1 MLELIP
7 ISQDW
12 FLKKDPKD
20 TQSFL
25 DLDSGHGCEGRVLPA
40 PYLPQSGERVYFT
53 LMVGAVGSSPW
64 APPTLRLCLGPPP
77 S

>member
-20 TQSFL
+20 IQSFL
-25 DLDSGHGCEGRVLPA
+25 DLDSGCGREGRVLPA
-40 PYLPQSGERVYFT
+40 PYLPQSGDRVYFM

-64 APPTLRLCLGPPP
+64 APPTRRF
-77 S
+77 

>member
-25 DLDSGHGCEGRVLPA
+25 DLNSGRGREGRVLPA
-40 PYLPQSGERVYFT
+40 PYLARPGERVYFMFMGYSV
-53 LMVGAVGSSPW
+53 LLSSPW
-64 APPTLRLCLGPPP
+64 APPTLRF
-77 S
+77 